1 MFAVLLC
8 LSRFRSGGG
17 SVSSPS
23 DDGQP
28 PPRPTLLRR
37 VLWVALP
44 LQLLLLLLL
53 LLAFLLPLSEDH
65 YCAQSN
71 TLAHSLYP
79 TLRYTNGP
87 PPV

>member
-1 MFAVLLC
+1 MSGPPL
-8 LSRFRSGGG
+8 RFRSAAG
-17 SVSSPS
+17 SGSSPS
-23 DDGQP
+23 DDGQL
-28 PPRPTLLRR
+28 PPRASRLRR

-53 LLAFLLPLSEDH
+53 LLAFLLPLSED

-71 TLAHSLYP
+71 TLAHSMYP
-79 TLRYTNGP
+79 MLSYTNGP